1 MHPSI
6 GLGASEEKFVVA
18 AGRADL
24 SWWHQLMPSLQG
36 LAQVL
41 QQLLHLLPLGNI
53 KKLLLLL
60 LQKGLR
66 VTSAPDGCPQIDKT
80 AKLTLSFRG

>member
-1 MHPSI
+1 MQPSI

-24 SWWHQLMPSLQG
+24 SWWHQLMPGLQG

-41 QQLLHLLPLGNI
+41 QQLLHLLPLGN
-53 KKLLLLL
+53 KETASAAAL
-60 LQKGLR
+60 KG
-66 VTSAPDGCPQIDKT
+66 TEGHFSP
-80 AKLTLSFRG
+80 